1 MVEGHGVLPIGEK
14 KGGCVVCL
22 PSALRW
28 HVPIAAGELVR
39 TGKRPEGFDMCS
51 RWAFRWKN
59 AAEGR
64 KNRPTNEWRKAL
76 FARSIT
82 HLNGRPEPVGC
93 MFSVCLFYRC
103 EDQENPR
110 YPRFSAGSR
119 AETSCKL
126 WSAAYGHLWRERSV
140 LPMFSSSH
148 AKIF

>member
-1 MVEGHGVLPIGEK
+1 ML
-14 KGGCVVCL
+14 CVCL
-22 PSALRW
+22 QRCVDTFRSQQENLCGQGNDPRASTC
-28 HVPIAAGELVR
+28 VPAERSGGKMQRKEEK
-39 TGKRPEGFDMCS
+39 TGQRMSEETLSLP
-51 RWAFRWKN
+51 
-59 AAEGR
+59 
-64 KNRPTNEWRKAL
+64 
-76 FARSIT
+76 RSIT

-110 YPRFSAGSR
+110 YPRFSTGSR